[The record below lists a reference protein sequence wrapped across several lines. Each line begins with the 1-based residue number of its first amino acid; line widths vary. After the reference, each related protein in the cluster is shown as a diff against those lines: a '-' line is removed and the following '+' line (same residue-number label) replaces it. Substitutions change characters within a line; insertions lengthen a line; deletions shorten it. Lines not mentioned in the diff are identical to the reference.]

1 MKKKS
6 MLSTIYKN
14 NIILLAIYII
24 FSVLAGVVLSVST
37 NVRTEFIDSLVN
49 NDSRNIPVSLIKNVC
64 TIFLYSYLLLGYN
77 TIHVLSDINLV
88 VRCI

>member
-37 NVRTEFIDSLVN
+37 NEN
-49 NDSRNIPVSLIKNVC
+49 
-64 TIFLYSYLLLGYN
+64 
-77 TIHVLSDINLV
+77 
-88 VRCI
+88 